1 MYNGEDQFGIKIVT
15 KEDIEKS
22 KKRKKILILIAS
34 ILIFI
39 ILVVVITILI
49 INYINSKAEAS
60 LPVTRLSTYDW
71 TNQPITLTVDNQ
83 EINLVSY
90 SFDGGK
96 TWQNENAIQV
106 SENGIY
112 IVVVKNEKGKVSQKA
127 TVNVSNIDKEGPNI
141 VLTDP
146 LYIQKNG
153 VYNQKTAISVTDN
166 GSGVKEYVSDPSII
180 DTSID
185 GEYIV
190 TYTAY
195 DHLGN
200 LSQKTRTVIVRNLI
214 TTTYYRSRSV
224 STERYRCKKENC
236 NSEDSSCYTTC
247 KRNVYGQWS
256 EWTKE
261 EIKPSDKLE
270 VETKI
275 E

>member
-1 MYNGEDQFGIKIVT
+1 MYSSEDQFGIKIET
-15 KEDIEKS
+15 KEDIELS
-22 KKRKKILILIAS
+22 KKRKKILILTVS
-34 ILIFI
+34 IVLSI
-39 ILVVVITILI
+39 ILVVVITLLI
-49 INYINSKAEAS
+49 ISYINNQVKPS
-60 LPVTRLSTYDW
+60 LPVTRLSTYEW

-83 EINLVSY
+83 EIKLVSY

-96 TWQNENAIQV
+96 TWQDENAIQII
-106 SENGIY
+106 ENGIY
-112 IVVVKNEKGKVSQKA
+112 VVVVKNEKGKVSQKA
-127 TVNVSNIDKEGPNI
+127 AVNVNNIDKDGPSI

-153 VYNQKTAISVTDN
+153 VYNQKIGISVTDN
-166 GSGVKEYVSDPSII
+166 GSGVKEYVSDPSVV
-180 DTSID
+180 DTSVD

-195 DHLGN
+195 DHVGN
-200 LSQKTRTVIVRNLI
+200 SSQKTRTVIVRNLI

-224 STERYRCKKENC
+224 EIERYRCKKENC
-236 NSEDSSCYTTC
+236 NSESSSCYTTC
-247 KRNVYGQWS
+247 KRTVYGQWS

-261 EIKPSDKLE
+261 EIKPNDKLE